1 MPRPPKDVV
10 LSKKDLGARLR
21 AIREAHELTQA
32 ELAALLGIPHTN
44 VSGIERGVR
53 GLTLQQ
59 LVKLARALKV
69 PPGEILEGSLNK
81 SIKTRANGLPRRFQ
95 RIQTLPRPKRRVLYE
110 IIDAF
115 IDRHGRPERG

>member
-1 MPRPPKDVV
+1 M
-10 LSKKDLGARLR
+10 GARLR

-32 ELAALLGIPHTN
+32 QLAALLGIPHTN

-53 GLTLQQ
+53 GLTIQQ
-59 LVKLARALKV
+59 LVKIARALKV
-69 PPGEILEGSLNK
+69 PPAELLDGSTNGSTK
-81 SIKTRANGLPRRFQ
+81 APADGLPRRFQ

-115 IDRHGRPERG
+115 LDRQGRSERS